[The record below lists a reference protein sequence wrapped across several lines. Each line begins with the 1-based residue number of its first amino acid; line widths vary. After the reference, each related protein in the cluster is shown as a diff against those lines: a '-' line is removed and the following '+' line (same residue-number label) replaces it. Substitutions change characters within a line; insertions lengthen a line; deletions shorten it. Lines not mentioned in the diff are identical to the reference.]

1 MNTISLLNWMLYPL
15 LAGVLAL
22 FLLCLSVWEFRK
34 PSAVAKL
41 AGFTWSAFGVGCG
54 SLALMLYITTG
65 ASWPLQ
71 GNDIL
76 GAVSTLLLG
85 LTALCILVGIALL
98 MAVVTKA
105 RREQA
110 NMTAPIVQPSEGI
123 WPPPP
128 KTP

>member
-34 PSAVAKL
+34 PPATGRVI
-41 AGFTWSAFGVGCG
+41 GFAWSTFALGFG

-65 ASWPLQ
+65 ATWHLR
-71 GNDIL
+71 GDHLLNTV
-76 GAVSTLLLG
+76 ATMLLG
-85 LTALCILVGIALL
+85 LTVTCMAAGIFLL
-98 MAVVTKA
+98 LTAVRVAGDQKA
-105 RREQA
+105 AEERV
-110 NMTAPIVQPSEGI
+110 APPSEGI

-128 KTP
+128 TGP